1 MTPLEDRE
9 IKRLAQSLRRI
20 RQPTRPN
27 SPTGTTKIWYQ
38 GGEPYFD
45 LTVEV
50 QEDGAIATL
59 LLTLKGYFLAWNQKS
74 CKFSTGCT
82 SQPEIPGV
90 SYYAASTVMNQFSQ
104 TNSVV
109 SDQLQA
115 LLLAIP
121 PTDPTIQQVQ
131 QLVMASD
138 TGSIDR
144 AED

>member
-1 MTPLEDRE
+1 MTPLEDYE

-27 SPTGTTKIWYQ
+27 APTGTTKVWYQ

-59 LLTLKGYFLAWNQKS
+59 LLTLKGYFLSWNHKS
-74 CKFSTGCT
+74 RKFSTGCT
-82 SQPEIPGV
+82 SQLEIPGV
-90 SYYAASTVMNQFSQ
+90 SYHPASTIMNQFNRTDS
-104 TNSVV
+104 TVL
-109 SDQLQA
+109 DQLQA

-121 PTDPTIQQVQ
+121 PSDPTIQQMQ
-131 QLVMASD
+131 QLVIESD
-138 TGSIDR
+138 TSSR
-144 AED
+144 ERTEE